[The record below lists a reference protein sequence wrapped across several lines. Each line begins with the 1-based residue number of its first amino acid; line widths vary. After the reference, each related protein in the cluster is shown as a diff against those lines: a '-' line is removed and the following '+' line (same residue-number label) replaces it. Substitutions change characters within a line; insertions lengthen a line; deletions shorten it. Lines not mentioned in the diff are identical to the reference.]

1 MSIYWYCQEKLDVD
15 HVQELKGLLFI
26 CSGGTGLLSCFME
39 QDCMMKELI
48 SGKSRFLIEME
59 NRAKLL
65 HDNVN
70 LVFALALL

>member
-1 MSIYWYCQEKLDVD
+1 
-15 HVQELKGLLFI
+15 
-26 CSGGTGLLSCFME
+26 
-39 QDCMMKELI
+39 MMKELI

>member
-1 MSIYWYCQEKLDVD
+1 MLITSGI
-15 HVQELKGLLFI
+15 KGLLFI

-59 NRAKLL
+59 NRA
-65 HDNVN
+65 
-70 LVFALALL
+70 